1 LLITLKPDKINFG
14 TLFVTCIANFKNLN
28 KKPMKKKVLLI
39 ATVFAASTTF
49 AQDLTSKKGETILPE
64 AEDWAI
70 SFDATPFL
78 NYFGQ
83 MLSNAGATAPTAGYT
98 NGYPWAIKG
107 KMFKD
112 EKTAYRAGL
121 RLGFGSNSWANEVGQ
136 AQASTVTPAVYPNM
150 DPMVEDTYKAG
161 YNGIVLTGGL
171 EMRRGKTRLQGYYG
185 GELLIGMSG
194 NKNTYTYGNA
204 LTAGAP
210 DPTVTAGAGFETDW
224 TTLGQSANLLTDP
237 AGGSARLLETKT
249 SNMMIGLRGFIG
261 VEYFIL
267 PKISIGAEYGWG
279 LGFMSTKMTSS
290 MEGSAF
296 DGTGFV
302 LGSFDTESKTSRFAI
317 DSDIQNGMTGTTGG
331 SGSLNIIFHF

>member
-1 LLITLKPDKINFG
+1 
-14 TLFVTCIANFKNLN
+14 
-28 KKPMKKKVLLI
+28 MKKRVLLI

-64 AEDWAI
+64 ANDWAI
-70 SFDATPFL
+70 SFDAAPFL

-83 MLSNAGATAPTAGYT
+83 MLSNAGATSPSVGYT

-112 EKTAYRAGL
+112 EKTAYRAGI
-121 RLGFGSNSWANEVGQ
+121 RLGFGSTTWVNEVGQ
-136 AQASTVTPAVYPNM
+136 AQSSTVTPAVYPNM

-171 EMRRGKTRLQGYYG
+171 EMRRGSTRLQGYYG
-185 GELLIGMSG
+185 GELLIGMG
-194 NKNTYTYGNA
+194 GVKDTYTYGNA
-204 LTAGAP
+204 LTAGTP
-210 DPTVTAGAGFETDW
+210 DPTVTAGSDDTDW
-224 TTLGQSANLLTDP
+224 STIDPSFSSNMVTDP
-237 AGGSARLLETKT
+237 AGGNARLLESKSST
-249 SNMMIGLRGFIG
+249 MMVGLRGFIG

-279 LGFMSTKMTSS
+279 LGFMSTKTTQS
-290 MEGSAF
+290 MEGSQF

-302 LGSFDTESKTSRFAI
+302 LGSFDTENKVKGMSI
-317 DSDIQNGMTGTTGG
+317 DSDIQNGMTGTTGA

>member
-1 LLITLKPDKINFG
+1 
-14 TLFVTCIANFKNLN
+14 
-28 KKPMKKKVLLI
+28 MKKKVLLI
-39 ATVFAASTTF
+39 ATVFAATTTF

-64 AEDWAI
+64 ADDWAI
-70 SFDATPFL
+70 SFDAAPFL

-83 MLSNAGATAPTAGYT
+83 MLSNAGATSPTAGYT

-112 EKTAYRAGL
+112 EKTAYRAGI
-121 RLGFGSNSWANEVGQ
+121 RLGFGSNTWTNQVGQ
-136 AQASTVTPAVYPNM
+136 AQASSATPAIYPNL
-150 DPMVEDTYKAG
+150 DPMVDDVYKAG

-185 GELLIGMSG
+185 GELIIGMG
-194 NKNTYTYGNA
+194 GTKDTYTYGNA
-204 LTAGAP
+204 LTSGAAP
-210 DPTVTAGAGFETDW
+210 DPSVTVGSDDTDW
-224 TTLGQSANLLTDP
+224 STFGFSSNYVTDP
-237 AGGSARLLETKT
+237 TGNTSRLLESKT
-249 SNMMIGLRGFIG
+249 STTMIGLRGFIG

-279 LGFMSTKMTSS
+279 LGFSSTKMTQS
-290 MEGSAF
+290 MEGSAVVS
-296 DGTGFV
+296 GNVT
-302 LGSFDTESKTSRFAI
+302 LGSFTTENKTSGFAI

>member
-1 LLITLKPDKINFG
+1 
-14 TLFVTCIANFKNLN
+14 
-28 KKPMKKKVLLI
+28 MKKKVLLI

-64 AEDWAI
+64 AGDWAI
-70 SFDATPFL
+70 SFDAVPFL
-78 NYFGQ
+78 DYFGQ
-83 MLSNAGATAPTAGYT
+83 MLSNTGASSPSVGYT

-112 EKTAYRAGL
+112 EKTAYRAGI
-121 RLGFGSNSWANEVGQ
+121 RLGFGSQTWTNEIGQ
-136 AQASTVTPAVYPNM
+136 AQASTATPAVYPNI

-185 GELLIGMSG
+185 GELLIGMG
-194 NKNTYTYGNA
+194 GTKDTWTYGNA
-204 LTAGAP
+204 LTAGASP
-210 DPTVTAGAGFETDW
+210 DPSVTVGSDDTDW
-224 TTLGQSANLLTDP
+224 STMGGPANYTTDP
-237 AGGSARLLETKT
+237 TGTGARLLESKSSTT
-249 SNMMIGLRGFIG
+249 MVGLRGFIG

-279 LGFMSTKMTSS
+279 LGFGSNKTSVS
-290 MEGSAF
+290 YESRGLNSSSNL
-296 DGTGFV
+296 TT
-302 LGSFDTESKTSRFAI
+302 GSFTDETKGGGFAI
-317 DSDIQNGMTGTTGG
+317 DTDIQNGMTGTSGG

>member
-1 LLITLKPDKINFG
+1 
-14 TLFVTCIANFKNLN
+14 
-28 KKPMKKKVLLI
+28 MKKKVLLI

-64 AEDWAI
+64 ADDWAI
-70 SFDATPFL
+70 SFDAAPFL

-83 MLSNAGATAPTAGYT
+83 MLSNAGASSPTVGYT

-112 EKTAYRAGL
+112 EKTAYRAGI
-121 RLGFGSNSWANEVGQ
+121 RLGFGSTSMTGLTDD
-136 AQASTVTPAVYPNM
+136 ASDNLGTPAGYPTPS
-150 DPMVEDTYKAG
+150 PMVEDVMKDG

-185 GELLIGMSG
+185 GEVIIGMSG
-194 NKNTYTYGNA
+194 TKETYTYGNA
-204 LTAGAP
+204 INTAVDATAVDGSNGTDFGTNMMAN
-210 DPTVTAGAGFETDW
+210 DGFGNAARVTERK
-224 TTLGQSANLLTDP
+224 S
-237 AGGSARLLETKT
+237 S
-249 SNMMIGLRGFIG
+249 SMMIGLRGFIG

-279 LGFMSTKMTSS
+279 LGF
-290 MEGSAF
+290 GSN
-296 DGTGFV
+296 
-302 LGSFDTESKTSRFAI
+302 KTSVSYESNGLNSAGNLTVGTFTDETKGGGFAI
-317 DSDIQNGMTGTTGG
+317 DTDIQNGMTGTSGA